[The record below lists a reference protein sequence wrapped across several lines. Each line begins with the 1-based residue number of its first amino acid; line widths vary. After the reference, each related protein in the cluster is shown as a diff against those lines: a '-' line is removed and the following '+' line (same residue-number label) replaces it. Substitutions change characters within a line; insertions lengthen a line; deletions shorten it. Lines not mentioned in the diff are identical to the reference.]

1 MKTKSYVFL
10 LFVLGIIF
18 QTQAQLYTFRN
29 FNHRDG
35 LNIGSV
41 NTIVQSEDGYL
52 WLGAQGTPA
61 IRFDGSHFV
70 EMRAKNQHSDH
81 HILQME
87 YFNDTLFFASQY
99 NGFYAFIPKT
109 NSYYDFGVRL
119 KDQGDA
125 LAVINTPDCKYFI
138 TERAIFTKG
147 KGAIKTSKTFAGV
160 TIKLYHHIVSGNQ
173 VLLFT
178 SVGIYSMINGEI
190 HPLHELL
197 KVPKSQTDKYKF
209 GQIIRNKWMLCDD
222 TGSLWMELST
232 DTKGQLINQREFT
245 TQRNLGA
252 NETITKFSSSKDCL
266 KSVAITNLG
275 NVYTVVNNKLL
286 LIPHNFNDK
295 IENPTSIFID
305 LNGDYWISSELKGIY
320 KVSLEPFTK
329 IQLDPVFESPEIMFP
344 FQTRFNDVF
353 ISYYSGITMVG
364 NYESSDFK
372 EYPFVIRAVTTHN
385 NDYYI
390 ATNKGV
396 KIFRKEGEKNY
407 FDHVLFE
414 NENINMLIAERDY
427 LWIGVSGKGL
437 FRAHIRNMKPI
448 KIASEE
454 TRRMPNYFYTGQIG
468 HGGKYMYFGS
478 NDGIFYTSKDQP
490 ALKRLKTPQNLGSY
504 SGCSAKDVFGT
515 VWFTMDHGLVGIDSK
530 GKVNT
535 IKADDYFSTHLFYTL
550 CADRLGN
557 LVLGTNKGINILK
570 VNREGAII
578 SNTEYDANSGFGG
591 YETHMRSQYQ
601 NDNNIYVGTVEGLF
615 LINTDILDQLKTPIK
630 PTLISLGNGEVDGAE
645 FRNSYR
651 FKLRVNNP
659 KSGKIYYSY
668 RLLGSKDTNWHN
680 LRANYLDLL
689 NLEAGNYQLEVRATY
704 DGQNFSPPATF
715 NFIVPSKIWESSW
728 LILFVILTII
738 GLNFLLIRYSKKLD
752 RGSLIRTKDMEMHSN
767 LVPMILILGLFCTT
781 TAHIAGPAFDDQ
793 LELHLGPLLFLSF
806 CLTGLYFLART
817 VINTDRDFLLNRI
830 LLIGIAMVLLHF
842 FYELY
847 VSGLHPFH
855 IIGICITCLMLPFFV
870 HGIRA
875 MVTFTTLLLFST
887 IVLMII
893 VENPI
898 YPRAYFALANCILII
913 LLIFT
918 SFLRANSLERL
929 LFISGIINKGKIPAI
944 AFNSN
949 GKIIYVSEN
958 ISRFI
963 DSTHEKLINEDIS
976 TLNKYIPY
984 EGKYRNV
991 DVVKDFEAGKNYVV
1005 PMAKSD
1011 GTIHWLDWQY
1021 TEFSSDIK
1029 VILGQEIS
1037 DKMELENTYKL
1048 LVQNAE
1054 DFIYRCDIHGNFI
1067 FLNEASYARLG
1078 YTREDLLN
1086 KNSNTIVADDYQ
1098 DEVRR
1103 FYADHFAERKNT
1115 SYMEFPI
1122 LSKDGDIVWVG
1133 QYVTTIF
1140 APGSNTHINGFIA
1153 LARDITV
1160 WRRQQQLIQDQ
1171 RDDITS
1177 SISYAQRI
1185 QFNLLPHERYFTSGF
1200 REHFIIYKPKDIV
1213 SGDFYWLETIG
1224 DTTVFAVGDCTGHGV
1239 PGAFMTLLG
1248 MNLLNSV
1255 VKENR
1260 TLDPGKILDEMD
1272 KKLVDIL
1279 PRNPNENSLNDGME
1293 ITICALN
1300 EKTDQLAFACAGSRF
1315 LVYHEES
1322 FTMLKGDNKHIGDR
1336 PPPDFVNY
1344 STHYTPFSSEHLLYL
1359 FTDGVQDQFG
1369 GKLDK
1374 KFSFRRVL
1382 TMLEKNAEL
1391 PLPDQRKNIEKRLD
1405 GWIGTGDQTDD
1416 ITILAI
1422 KKKFT

>member
-1 MKTKSYVFL
+1 MKTKSYLILLFL
-10 LFVLGIIF
+10 LGILF

-29 FNHRDG
+29 YNHRDG

-41 NTIVQSEDGYL
+41 NTIAQSEDGYL
-52 WLGAQGTPA
+52 WIGAQGTPI
-61 IRFDGSHFV
+61 IRFDGNNFK

-81 HILQME
+81 HIAQME
-87 YFNDTLFFASQY
+87 YYNDSLFFASQY
-99 NGFYAFIPKT
+99 NGFYAFSPKT
-109 NSYYDFGVRL
+109 NSYHSFGINL
-119 KDQGDA
+119 NGLGDA
-125 LAVINTPDCKYFI
+125 LAVINTPVCKYFI
-138 TERAIFTKG
+138 SQKNFFTYKN
-147 KGAIKTSKTFAGV
+147 GAIKQ
-160 TIKLYHHIVSGNQ
+160 IKSSQKEQLEIYHYLVNKNQ

-178 SVGIYSMINGEI
+178 NLGIFSMINGEI
-190 HPLHELL
+190 RPLHEVIG
-197 KVPKSQTDKYKF
+197 VPKSQLDAFKF
-209 GQIIRNKWMLCDD
+209 GQIIRNKWMLCDE
-222 TGSLWMELST
+222 TGSRWMELST
-232 DTKGQLINQREFT
+232 NSKGQLAGQRQFT
-245 TQRNLGA
+245 TPLNLDID
-252 NETITKFSSSKDCL
+252 EKIIEFSSSKDCL

-275 NVYTVVNNKLL
+275 NVYTVVNNKLM
-286 LIPHNFNDK
+286 LIAHNFSDV
-295 IENPTSIFID
+295 IEDPSSIFID
-305 LNGDYWISSELKGIY
+305 LNGDYWITSNLKGIY

-329 IQLDPVFESPEIMFP
+329 IELSPIYESPEIMFP
-344 FQTRFNDVF
+344 YQTRYNDIF
-353 ISYYSGITMVG
+353 ISYFSGITKVG
-364 NYESSDFK
+364 NHESTDFQ
-372 EYPFVIRAVTTHN
+372 EFPFVIRNVATHN
-385 NDYYI
+385 NDYYV

-396 KIFRKEGEKNY
+396 KKYRKDGEKY
-407 FDHVLFE
+407 HFDNVLFE
-414 NENINMLIAERDY
+414 NENINLLIAERDY

-437 FRAHIRNMKPI
+437 FRAHLRNMEPVQI
-448 KIASEE
+448 FSENQGY
-454 TRRMPNYFYTGQIG
+454 TPNYYYTGQIG
-468 HGGKYMYFGS
+468 HNGKFIYFGT
-478 NDGIFYTSKDQP
+478 NTGIYYTSKDQP
-490 ALKRLKTPQNLGSY
+490 KLKRFNTDKNLGSY

-515 VWFTMDHGLVGIDSK
+515 AWFTMDHGLIGIDAA
-530 GKVNT
+530 GKEHTVM
-535 IKADDYFSTHLFYTL
+535 ADDYFSTHLFYTL

-557 LVLGTNKGINILK
+557 LILGTNKGINILK
-570 VNREGAII
+570 VNRNGDII
-578 SNTEYDANSGFGG
+578 SNTKYDANSGFGG
-591 YETHMRSQYQ
+591 YETHMRSQFQ
-601 NDNNIYVGTVEGLF
+601 NDNSIFVGTVEGLF
-615 LINTDILDQLKTPIK
+615 LINTDILDQLKTPIQ
-630 PTLISLGNGEVDGAE
+630 PILISLGEGEVDGAE

-668 RLLGSKDTNWHN
+668 RLLGSQDTTWHN
-680 LRANYLDLL
+680 LKSNNLDLL
-689 NLEAGNYQLEVRATY
+689 NLAAGSYQLEVRATF
-704 DGQNFSPPATF
+704 DGQNFSPSAQYKFT
-715 NFIVPSKIWESSW
+715 VQSKVWESGW
-728 LILFVILTII
+728 LIFFVILTIV

-752 RGSLIRTKDMEMHSN
+752 RGSLIRTKDMEMHSK
-767 LVPMILILGLFCTT
+767 LVPMILLLGLFCATF
-781 TAHIAGPAFDDQ
+781 AHIAAPALDSQ
-793 LELHLGPLLFLSF
+793 LVLHLGPLLFLDF
-806 CLTGLYFLART
+806 FLVGLYFLSRT
-817 VINTDRDFLLNRI
+817 VINTNRDFILNRI
-830 LLIGIAMVLLHF
+830 LLVGIVMVLLHF

-847 VSGLHPFH
+847 LSGLHPFH
-855 IIGICITCLMLPFFV
+855 ITGIALTCLMLPFFV

-875 MVTFTTLLLFST
+875 MVTFTTVLLFST

-893 VENPI
+893 VENPV
-898 YPRAYFALANCILII
+898 YPRAYFALANCVLIV

-944 AFNSN
+944 AFNST

-963 DSTHEKLINEDIS
+963 DSTHEQLINEDIS

-1011 GTIHWLDWQY
+1011 GTIHWIDWQY

-1037 DKMELENTYKL
+1037 EKMELENTYKL

-1054 DFIYRCDIHGNFI
+1054 DFIYRCDINGNFI
-1067 FLNEASYARLG
+1067 FLNEASYERLG
-1078 YTREDLLN
+1078 YSREDLLN
-1086 KNSNTIVADDYQ
+1086 KDSNLIVADDYQ
-1098 DEVRR
+1098 VEVRR

-1133 QYVTTIF
+1133 QHVTTIF

-1185 QFNLLPHERYFTSGF
+1185 QLNLLPHERYFTSGF

-1224 DTTVFAVGDCTGHGV
+1224 DTTVFALGDCTGHGV

-1248 MNLLNSV
+1248 INLLNSV

-1260 TLDPGKILDEMD
+1260 ILDPGKILDEMD

-1279 PRNPNENSLNDGME
+1279 PRNPNQNSLNDGME
-1293 ITICALN
+1293 ITICAVN
-1300 EKTDQLAFACAGSRF
+1300 ETTDQLAFACAGSRF
-1315 LVYHEES
+1315 LVYHDES

-1336 PPPDFVNY
+1336 PPQDFVNY
-1344 STHYTPFSSEHLLYL
+1344 STHYTPFTSEHLLYL
-1359 FTDGVQDQFG
+1359 FTDGLQDQFG

-1382 TMLEKNAEL
+1382 TMLERNADL

-1416 ITILAI
+1416 ITILSI
-1422 KKKFT
+1422 KKKIT